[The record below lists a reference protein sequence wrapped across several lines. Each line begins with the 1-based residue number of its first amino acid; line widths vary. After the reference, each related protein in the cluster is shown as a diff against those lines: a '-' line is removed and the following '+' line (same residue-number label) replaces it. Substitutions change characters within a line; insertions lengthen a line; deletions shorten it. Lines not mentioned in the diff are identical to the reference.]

1 MGIDIGWK
9 IIQGAPLEAW
19 EEALGEDAQMID
31 NFDGDLVWFL
41 QEGLGIDDVSPRYD
55 SDSSERIFGVELAYG
70 EYPKDINLDELRD
83 KALSVAME
91 LEAKYGIK
99 TTTVCSQNV
108 W

>member
-19 EEALGEDAQMID
+19 EQAIGEDEQMID

-41 QEGLGIDDVSPRYD
+41 QEGLGIDSVSPSYD
-55 SDSSERIFGVELAYG
+55 SDSADRIFGVELAHG
-70 EYPKDINLDELRD
+70 DYPKDIDLRELSD
-83 KALSVAME
+83 KAISIAHE
-91 LEAKYGIK
+91 LEAKYGVK
-99 TTTVCSQNV
+99 TTTVCSQDV

>member
-9 IIQGAPLEAW
+9 IIQGAPLEVW
-19 EEALGEDAQMID
+19 EEALGEDEQMID

-55 SDSSERIFGVELAYG
+55 SDSSERIFGVELAHG
-70 EYPKDINLDELRD
+70 EYPKDINLQELND
-83 KALSVAME
+83 KAISVAIE